1 MKKRSKGIM
10 LLGWTIIISSII
22 SFLPLMLQADNFIS
36 TLAMSITVAPTITFF
51 ITGSLLGQDL
61 VVGGLFMYASFLVS
75 LGLGIGILKLNNIT
89 RILTIIISWVKLG
102 LSLFMGY
109 NAIVTVFVIRDS
121 HIAEIEKL
129 IIAPIAIAVYIIYL
143 VYLSRPKVK
152 EQFK

>member
-1 MKKRSKGIM
+1 
-10 LLGWTIIISSII
+10 
-22 SFLPLMLQADNFIS
+22 MLQADNFIS